1 MVVLQKNRED
11 VEENLQIINN
21 KPRNQSHD
29 FKERGGVRSG
39 QGQNHN
45 LPFPQM
51 RTRLLTIGN
60 PETVGGD
67 KKAEVAYSEAD
78 PPDPRL

>member
-1 MVVLQKNRED
+1 
-11 VEENLQIINN
+11 
-21 KPRNQSHD
+21 
-29 FKERGGVRSG
+29 
-39 QGQNHN
+39 
-45 LPFPQM
+45 M